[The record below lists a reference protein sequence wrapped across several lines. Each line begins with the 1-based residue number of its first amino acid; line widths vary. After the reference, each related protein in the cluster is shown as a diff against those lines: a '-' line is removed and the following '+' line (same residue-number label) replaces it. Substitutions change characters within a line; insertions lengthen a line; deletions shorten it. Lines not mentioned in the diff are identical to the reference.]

1 MARRAWVLWMAI
13 VGALSLGLAAPLAAA
28 PDRYALVIGNDRY
41 ESLPVLQKAVNDARA
56 VSQALQSIGFRVV
69 QAENADRRTTNRLV
83 SNFVTMLKPGDQA
96 LVFYAGHGV
105 TIRGENILLPVDMPK
120 PASGDGGL
128 VRDEG
133 IVTDELLKKILD
145 RGPSLTMMIVDACR
159 DNPFEATGLRSIGGT
174 RGLGRV
180 DAPEGVLLIHSAS
193 PGQAALDRLSDRD
206 SNPNSVFTRELIP
219 LLKQPGLDHVSL
231 AKRLQSGVYKLAGT
245 VGHRQMPDYVD
256 RVLGEIVLVPGGEGN
271 APAAASRPAGGQVAA
286 LPPPDKPAPASAPSA
301 SGELQNTVYL
311 DTRNGRITIRLRPD
325 LAPNHVDRIKTL
337 TRQGFYNGLKF
348 HRVIPDFMAQTGDP
362 RGNGTGGSPLPN
374 LPAEFNGTYFLRGTL
389 GMARSSDPNSAN
401 SQFFICLADSPWLNG
416 KYTVFGEVIDG
427 MAVVDQIRKGTKE
440 NNGAVADPD
449 IIVKMQVAADVK

>member
-1 MARRAWVLWMAI
+1 M
-13 VGALSLGLAAPLAAA
+13 
-28 PDRYALVIGNDRY
+28 
-41 ESLPVLQKAVNDARA
+41 
-56 VSQALQSIGFRVV
+56 
-69 QAENADRRTTNRLV
+69 
-83 SNFVTMLKPGDQA
+83 
-96 LVFYAGHGV
+96 
-105 TIRGENILLPVDMPK
+105 
-120 PASGDGGL
+120 
-128 VRDEG
+128 
-133 IVTDELLKKILD
+133 
-145 RGPSLTMMIVDACR
+145 
-159 DNPFEATGLRSIGGT
+159 
-174 RGLGRV
+174 
-180 DAPEGVLLIHSAS
+180 
-193 PGQAALDRLSDRD
+193 
-206 SNPNSVFTRELIP
+206 
-219 LLKQPGLDHVSL
+219 
-231 AKRLQSGVYKLAGT
+231 
-245 VGHRQMPDYVD
+245 
-256 RVLGEIVLVPGGEGN
+256 
-271 APAAASRPAGGQVAA
+271 AA